1 MVKVLVSACLM
12 GERVRYD
19 GKKLPCNS
27 AILKK
32 WKDEERVV
40 PFCPEV
46 VGNLSVPR
54 TPAEIVKGTGIE
66 VITGDAEI
74 FNKNGQDVT
83 ESFIKGAREA
93 LSIVKEMQIKM
104 AVLKDGSPSCGKTRI
119 YDGSFS
125 GLTRPGKGV
134 TTALLEKNGI
144 SVFSE
149 NEIQKA
155 ATYLDKLKSQPG
167 QAGTKDEN
175 IIGINV

>member
-1 MVKVLVSACLM
+1 MVRVLVSACLM

-32 WKDEERVV
+32 WKDEGRVV

-46 VGNLSVPR
+46 AGNLPVPR
-54 TPAEIVKGTGIE
+54 TPAEIITGTGIE
-66 VITGDAEI
+66 VIAGDAEI

-83 ESFIKGAREA
+83 DSFIRGAREA
-93 LSIVKEMQIKM
+93 LRIVKEMQIKM
-104 AVLKDGSPSCGKTRI
+104 AILKDGSPSCGKTSI
-119 YDGSFS
+119 YNGSFS
-125 GLTRPGKGV
+125 GSKKPGKGV

-155 ATYLDKLKSQPG
+155 ATYLETIR
-167 QAGTKDEN
+167 A
-175 IIGINV
+175 

>member
-1 MVKVLVSACLM
+1 MVRVLVSACLM

-19 GKKLPCNS
+19 GKKLPCTS
-27 AILKK
+27 SILKQ
-32 WKDEERVV
+32 WKDEGRVV

-46 VGNLSVPR
+46 AGNLSVPR
-54 TPAEIVKGTGIE
+54 PPAEIITGAGLE
-66 VITGDAEI
+66 VIAGNTEI

-83 ESFIKGAREA
+83 DSFIKGAREA
-93 LSIVKEMQIKM
+93 LRIVKEMQIKL
-104 AVLKDGSPSCGKTRI
+104 AVLKDGSPSCGKTSI

-125 GLTRPGKGV
+125 GSKRPGRGV

-155 ATYLDKLKSQPG
+155 AAYLDKLT
-167 QAGTKDEN
+167 A
-175 IIGINV
+175 